1 MFTCQC
7 TSIARNNSDF
17 FSFCVVLASSAGGDE
32 SEPVGDKVETLKFR
46 LNLVRDLQKDVD
58 RLREMLSDKY
68 AQELGDQINCT
79 QQ

>member
-1 MFTCQC
+1 MYVAHNKSAVHFVL
-7 TSIARNNSDF
+7 
-17 FSFCVVLASSAGGDE
+17 FSASSAGGDE
-32 SEPVGDKVETLKFR
+32 SEPVGDKLETLKFR